1 MIRMH
6 IYIYHNNSIYA
17 HFYFD
22 VLTKILKEE
31 KMIEPTKFQWR
42 VSNPWSHIAPT
53 LIKLSGSWNKSKDM
67 NVRKWL
73 EGKRGDWWK

>member
-31 KMIEPTKFQWR
+31 KMIEPTKFQ
-42 VSNPWSHIAPT
+42 
-53 LIKLSGSWNKSKDM
+53 
-67 NVRKWL
+67 
-73 EGKRGDWWK
+73 